1 MENETRYASGQVRK
15 FADDVEKTR
24 TVEFVISTA
33 DKDRHRSVLNQANWD
48 LDNYK
53 RNPIVGYQHNV
64 YGGGMCHKAD
74 PDDVI
79 GTSRVFMEGDNLIG
93 AVTFE
98 PPEENAFAEK
108 IFRKVLRGTLRS
120 ASVGFYPTLD
130 DKGSKGSFG
139 DEETKENEG
148 GSSETFYYNGQELL
162 EWSVVNIPSNPK
174 AQVKA
179 VREEVANA
187 LMFLKRSL
195 GFSFAEIEELKVGE
209 VVELLGGEKKDIP
222 TLEDTIRE
230 ALGDK
235 FNEKLTLKGLFAT
248 LKGGD
253 STEEDETGDE
263 VDTEA
268 RRKRLHKIKTINQ
281 IIKERKQNGTY

>member
-24 TVEFVISTA
+24 TVEFVISTS
-33 DKDRHRSVLNQANWD
+33 DKDRHKSVLNQANWD
-48 LDNYK
+48 LENYA

-79 GTSRVFMEGDNLIG
+79 GTSRVFIEGDNLIG

-120 ASVGFYPTLD
+120 ASVGFFPTPD
-130 DKGSKGSFG
+130 EKGKKGKFGEEDK
-139 DEETKENEG
+139 EEHSG
-148 GSSETFYYNGQELL
+148 GSNETFYYNGQELL

-187 LMFLKRSL
+187 LVFLKRNL

-209 VVELLGGEKKDIP
+209 VVEMLGGEKRDIP
-222 TLEDTIRE
+222 TLEESVRK

-253 STEEDETGDE
+253 STEEDETGEE
-263 VDTEA
+263 VDKEA
-268 RRKRLHKIKTINQ
+268 RRKRLHKINITNQ
-281 IIKERKQNGTY
+281 IIEREETNGTN